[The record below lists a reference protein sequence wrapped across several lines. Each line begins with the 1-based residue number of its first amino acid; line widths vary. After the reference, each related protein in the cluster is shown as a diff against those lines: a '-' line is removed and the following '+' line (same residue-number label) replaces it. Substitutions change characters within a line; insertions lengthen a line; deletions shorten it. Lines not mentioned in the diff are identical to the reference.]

1 MPPNLALAACSA
13 VSKCGCYQE
22 GRWLAS
28 LWQSKSMKLFF
39 SRARAVGWSQWRTL
53 IDQITAF
60 RTIYDPSQYELY
72 NSGIQSIELN
82 LGNAAWPSLQIKL
95 LSIVV
100 SFSLVFFFFF
110 FHLLFFSIFFFI
122 GLFPC
127 FSVFCSPCQPFDWN
141 LGIVS
146 SCQAQRIQSSKGFRW
161 WTSRGF
167 DWQGQGELNQPWLQ
181 RRFYDRMM
189 HTTKSRSATKCI
201 LSLTVICRH
210 LQQ

>member
-39 SRARAVGWSQWRTL
+39 SRKSRWLVVVENLNRSNQCFSHQQS
-53 IDQITAF
+53 I
-60 RTIYDPSQYELY
+60 IYDPSQYELY

-100 SFSLVFFFFF
+100 SFSLVFFLFFFF

-122 GLFPC
+122 CLFPVFC
-127 FSVFCSPCQPFDWN
+127 VFCSLTGIWALFPVVRLRGYNHRKDFDGG
-141 LGIVS
+141 LHEGSIGRDKVS
-146 SCQAQRIQSSKGFRW
+146 
-161 WTSRGF
+161 
-167 DWQGQGELNQPWLQ
+167 
-181 RRFYDRMM
+181 
-189 HTTKSRSATKCI
+189 
-201 LSLTVICRH
+201 
-210 LQQ
+210 

>member
-39 SRARAVGWSQWRTL
+39 SRKSRWLVVVENLNRSNQCFSHQQS
-53 IDQITAF
+53 I
-60 RTIYDPSQYELY
+60 IYDPSQYELY

-100 SFSLVFFFFF
+100 SFSLVFFLFFF
-110 FHLLFFSIFFFI
+110 FFPPPFLFYFLLYLS
-122 GLFPC
+122 LPC
-127 FSVFCSPCQPFDWN
+127 FLRFLFFDWN

-146 SCQAQRIQSSKGFRW
+146 SCQAQRIQPSKGFRW

-167 DWQGQGELNQPWLQ
+167 DWQGQGELN
-181 RRFYDRMM
+181 
-189 HTTKSRSATKCI
+189 
-201 LSLTVICRH
+201 
-210 LQQ
+210 